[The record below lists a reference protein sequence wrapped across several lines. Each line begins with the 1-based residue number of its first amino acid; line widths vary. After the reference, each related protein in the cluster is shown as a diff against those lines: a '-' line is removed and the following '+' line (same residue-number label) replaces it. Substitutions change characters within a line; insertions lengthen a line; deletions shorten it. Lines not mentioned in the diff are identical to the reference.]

1 MARQPYQKCWFIR
14 ENKINK
20 NINCDTFSFHTSNFI
35 PSDDF
40 LNTDSAGTRINAAFP
55 IYVWTRSYNECFY
68 IKASN
73 WTKNG
78 HNMAVHWP
86 VTDHFLTS
94 YGTVYDQIYPIK
106 SLIYQEKRI
115 ENYSNLKSIRMHLY
129 TNLKTGPKRRLFEP
143 SSTTIRHPAG
153 NRSVFG
159 HTMAI
164 HRPLRGSIWPELPV
178 KKPDKSAFLTGYKSW
193 LFRNILLRKRWNF
206 GHIRLPFTNYGVYSF
221 LLLRNQSLINSIIG
235 KASA

>member
-1 MARQPYQKCWFIR
+1 MPVF
-14 ENKINK
+14 
-20 NINCDTFSFHTSNFI
+20 
-35 PSDDF
+35 
-40 LNTDSAGTRINAAFP
+40 
-55 IYVWTRSYNECFY
+55 
-68 IKASN
+68 KASN

-78 HNMAVHWP
+78 HNMVIHWP

-94 YGTVYDQIYPIK
+94 YKTVYDQILPIK
-106 SLIYQEKRI
+106 SLIYQEKRT
-115 ENYSNLKSIRMHLY
+115 ENHSNLKSIHMHIRA
-129 TNLKTGPKRRLFEP
+129 NLKTGPKRRLFEP
-143 SSTTIRHPAG
+143 SPTTIRHPAG
-153 NRSVFG
+153 NGSVFG

-178 KKPDKSAFLTGYKSW
+178 KKPDKSAFPTGYRSW